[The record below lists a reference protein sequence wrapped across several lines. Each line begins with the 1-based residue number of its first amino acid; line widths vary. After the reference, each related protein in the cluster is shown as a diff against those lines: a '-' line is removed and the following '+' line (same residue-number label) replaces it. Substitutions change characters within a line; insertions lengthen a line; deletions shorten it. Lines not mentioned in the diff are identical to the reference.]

1 MFLSMTG
8 FGRAARAFAW
18 GTVSF
23 ELASV
28 NHRYQ
33 EIGVRLPREISSLES
48 RIVSLLRS
56 RLRRGKIR
64 LNAEISWAG
73 GRRIA
78 KLDTAALSSYYDQLR
93 ELSGRADGSS
103 GNIPGTPSVSEL
115 ALLVNL
121 PGVCDAP
128 SLAPVDE
135 SGGEAEDLWEALT
148 AEVVEAL
155 MEMKRSEGEKLRSAV
170 ELDLAEFERLV
181 ASLSE
186 RWGIASSEALEG
198 LRARI
203 EKVMEHFNLEV
214 DQNRVAQEISLLA
227 DRWDVSEELAR
238 LDAHVTKFRET
249 ASAKGSEGRKLDFL
263 IQEMNREVN
272 TMGSK
277 VSDAEFRWTV
287 VEAKSCLERI
297 REQIQNIE

>member
-1 MFLSMTG
+1 LSMTG
-8 FGRAARAFAW
+8 FGRAERTFPW

-33 EIGVRLPREISSLES
+33 EISVRLPREISSLES
-48 RIVSLLRS
+48 GIVGLLRS

-64 LNAEISWAG
+64 LSAEISWASG
-73 GRRIA
+73 CRVA
-78 KLDTAALSSYYDQLR
+78 KLDTVALGSYYDQLR
-93 ELSGRADGSS
+93 ELLGQRNGAFGPTDGV
-103 GNIPGTPSVSEL
+103 PSVSEL

-128 SLAPVDE
+128 PLAPVE
-135 SGGEAEDLWEALT
+135 EGEAGDVWEALT
-148 AEVVEAL
+148 VEAVEAIL
-155 MEMKRSEGEKLRSAV
+155 EMKRSEGRKLQSAV

-186 RWGIASSEALEG
+186 RWSVASSEALEA
-198 LRARI
+198 LRARV
-203 EKVMEHFNLEV
+203 EKVMERFGLDI
-214 DQNRVAQEISLLA
+214 DQNRVAQEVSLLA

-238 LDAHVTKFRET
+238 LAAHVAKFRET
-249 ASAKGSEGRKLDFL
+249 ASGGGSEGRKLDFL

-297 REQIQNIE
+297 REQIQNVE